1 MKPIYY
7 IIFSFF
13 FTGIIA
19 GQQSSNSIDKEAVLA
34 VLAHQEDAWNQGN
47 IESFMRGYWNNDQL
61 VFVGSNGPTYGYR
74 NTLERYL
81 KSYPTKAAMGQLK
94 FNLLFVE
101 QWDTQTI
108 QVIGKFTLDR
118 EKDQPTGFFT
128 LLFRKMGDD
137 WKIVSDHS
145 SASN

>member
-1 MKPIYY
+1 MKPLYY
-7 IIFSFF
+7 IIFSIF
-13 FTGIIA
+13 FTGIIY

-47 IESFMRGYWNNDQL
+47 IESFMKGYWNNDKL

-118 EKDQPTGFFT
+118 EKDQPTGLFT
-128 LLFRKMGDD
+128 YSSEKRDD

-145 SASN
+145 SESN

>member
-1 MKPIYY
+1 MKPLYY
-7 IIFSFF
+7 IIFSIF
-13 FTGIIA
+13 FTGIIY

-47 IESFMRGYWNNDQL
+47 IESFMKGYWDNDKL

>member
-47 IESFMRGYWNNDQL
+47 IESFMKGYWDNDKL

-94 FNLLFVE
+94 FNVLFVE
-101 QWDTQTI
+101 QCDTQTI

>member
-1 MKPIYY
+1 MK
-7 IIFSFF
+7 
-13 FTGIIA
+13 
-19 GQQSSNSIDKEAVLA
+19 
-34 VLAHQEDAWNQGN
+34 
-47 IESFMRGYWNNDQL
+47 GYWDNDKL

>member
-47 IESFMRGYWNNDQL
+47 IESFMKGYWDNDKL

-128 LLFRKMGDD
+128 FLFRKMGDD

>member
-47 IESFMRGYWNNDQL
+47 IESFMKGYWDNDKL

-128 LLFRKMGDD
+128 LLFRKIDSV

-145 SASN
+145 SSS

>member
-1 MKPIYY
+1 MKPLYY
-7 IIFSFF
+7 IIFSIF
-13 FTGIIA
+13 FTGIIY

-34 VLAHQEDAWNQGN
+34 VLANQEDAWNQGN
-47 IESFMRGYWNNDQL
+47 IESFMKGYWNNDKL

-118 EKDQPTGFFT
+118 EKDQPTGLFT

>member
-1 MKPIYY
+1 MKLIYF

-13 FTGIIA
+13 FNGIIY
-19 GQQSSNSIDKEAVLA
+19 GQQSSDSLDKKAVLA
-34 VLAHQEDAWNQGN
+34 VLADQEEAWNKGN
-47 IESFMRGYWNNDQL
+47 LESFMDGYWNNDKL
-61 VFVGSNGPTYGYR
+61 VFVGSNGPTYGYS
-74 NTLERYL
+74 NTLDRYL
-81 KSYPTKAAMGQLK
+81 KSYPSRAAMGQLK

-118 EKDQPTGFFT
+118 ENDQPTGFFT
-128 LLFRKMGDD
+128 LLFRKIGDD

>member
-1 MKPIYY
+1 MKPLYY
-7 IIFSFF
+7 IIFSIF
-13 FTGIIA
+13 FTGIIY

-47 IESFMRGYWNNDQL
+47 IESFMKGYWNNDKL